1 MARGGSYKM
10 KSIATKIAKSK
21 TFTRASFKNAEKKY
35 KIEKAKLIDRFR
47 DHVVSKEIEDGPS
60 ASNIS
65 GTLGGRGNLFT
76 YIGFNRGSDPI
87 SPIENIL
94 LVSGQVKKA
103 KGKTKVSGG
112 GKRIQ
117 QTFKASIPDVNL
129 LRRASPM
136 PFQGGRS
143 LLFDIETGISGFNYY
158 MYKRFNRG
166 RSGMGLQTA
175 TPVRAGSYKPPT
187 NGYIRRL
194 LAQFI
199 ASFK

>member
-1 MARGGSYKM
+1 MARGGSSKM
-10 KSIATKIAKSK
+10 KSIATKVAKSK
-21 TFTRASFKNAEKKY
+21 KFTRASFKNAEKKY

-47 DHVVSKEIEDGPS
+47 DHVVSKEIEDGAS

-103 KGKTKVSGG
+103 KGKTKVSAG

-143 LLFDIETGISGFNYY
+143 WLFDIETGISGFNYY

-175 TPVRAGSYKPPT
+175 TPVRAGSYRPPT